1 MAGMESP
8 QVFDDVDDLPA
19 PAELPVK
26 VIRSNRRKKSSAA
39 RVVDGVIE
47 VRIPSWMTPD
57 EEEAAVADL
66 VRRVRRARRVQR
78 AGNDLEERSA
88 ALAAQYDLPLPSSIR
103 WVTNQNTRWGS
114 CSIGSGAI
122 RISSRLAD
130 VPAWVL
136 DFVVLHE
143 LTHLVEADHGPAFH
157 ALMDRYP
164 RGERAEGFLD
174 AMVLGCVHDMY
185 IAP

>member
-1 MAGMESP
+1 MA
-8 QVFDDVDDLPA
+8 DLVDPEDLPE
-19 PAELPVK
+19 PREMPVQ
-26 VIRSNRRKKSSAA
+26 VIRSKRRKKSSAA

-47 VRIPSWMTPD
+47 VRIPSWMTA
-57 EEEAAVADL
+57 EEEREAVEDL
-66 VRRVRRARRVQR
+66 VTRVQRAQRVQR
-78 AGNDLEERSA
+78 AGNDLELRA
-88 ALAAQYDLPLPSSIR
+88 RTLAAEYDLPLPAEIK

-114 CSIGSGAI
+114 CSIHSGVI

-136 DFVVLHE
+136 DFVILHE
-143 LTHLVEADHGPAFH
+143 MTHLVEAGHGPEFH

-164 RGERAEGFLD
+164 RCERAEGFLD
-174 AMVLGCVHDMY
+174 AMVLGCAHNMY